1 MEKLIF
7 FSVMVFSLLAIDP
20 ARNAYDSMGFS
31 LNLALLASVL
41 LLLLTL
47 YQKYNTQM
55 EDDVS
60 DYSLIPWIVN
70 LINTHFDDPL
80 RDWQAIHQTEGG

>member
-7 FSVMVFSLLAIDP
+7 FSVMVFGLLAIDP